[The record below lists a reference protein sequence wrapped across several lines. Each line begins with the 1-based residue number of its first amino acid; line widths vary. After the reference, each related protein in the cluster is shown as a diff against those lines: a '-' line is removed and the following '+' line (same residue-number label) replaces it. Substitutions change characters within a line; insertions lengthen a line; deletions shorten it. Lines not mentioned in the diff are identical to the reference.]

1 MIHLTH
7 FAWCGN
13 TWIRGISE
21 EFTSLKEAKKNVAN
35 RYGPNATVNIQRVP
49 VYQNCYFAFAKSK
62 TVFYCP
68 ACSYKFEANKE
79 PLKCPVC
86 GEEGVCI
93 DGTDN

>member
-1 MIHLTH
+1 MIQLIH

-35 RYGPNATVNIQRVP
+35 RYGPNATVEIRYSPGNSA
-49 VYQNCYFAFAKSK
+49 YFAFVKSK